1 MKAKEG
7 AVGKINWTRVLIGGL
22 VAGVVINVLSF
33 AAWAIFVRRD
43 LSAALDALGQ
53 PLQETVG
60 TSVLMVVL
68 GFVAGIL
75 LIWLYAAIRPRYGAG
90 PGTAAL
96 AGVAAGVLLVIP
108 NIGWGSMIRAIPA
121 GVWAIDAVDT
131 LVVSV
136 VATLLGAWVYKEEGP

>member
-22 VAGVVINVLSF
+22 VAGVVVNVLSF